1 MIQNLVL
8 NNADHNF
15 SVISAD
21 LQAQTDR
28 PTVVATPGTDA
39 AVVANLRSQLESG
52 ALTASG
58 SGVNAEYSA

>member
-15 SVISAD
+15 SVISA
-21 LQAQTDR
+21 QIQSSTDQ
-28 PTVVATPGTDA
+28 PKAEATPGSA
-39 AVVANLRSQLESG
+39 LAVVQSLRSQLESG

-58 SGVNAEYSA
+58 QGANAEYSA